1 MSKTIMIAHGSAAV
15 QAARIIAAVAKEKRP
30 TVAEQQGG
38 GDDYKAWYE
47 EAIEAANEAGYGP
60 CSAAQA
66 IRMLA
71 DELNLAEARVAAAEL
86 LRPFWAKGYT
96 SDSIAAQSMSC
107 ALAEIWKIL
116 GVSNQTEAMEKL
128 RNLVAQ

>member
-1 MSKTIMIAHGSAAV
+1 MTEESIQSPDT
-15 QAARIIAAVAKEKRP
+15 RP
-30 TVAEQQGG
+30 IVAEQQGG
-38 GDDYKAWYE
+38 GDDYRAWYE

-86 LRPFWAKGYT
+86 LRPFWANGYT

-128 RNLVAQ
+128 RNLVAS

>member
-1 MSKTIMIAHGSAAV
+1 MTEESMQSPDT
-15 QAARIIAAVAKEKRP
+15 RP
-30 TVAEQQGG
+30 IVAEQQRGE
-38 GDDYKAWYE
+38 DDYKAWYE

-60 CSAAQA
+60 CTAAEA

-71 DELNLAEARVAAAEL
+71 DELNHAEARVAAADL

-116 GVSNQTEAMEKL
+116 GVNNQTEAVGKL
-128 RNLVAQ
+128 RNLVALSS